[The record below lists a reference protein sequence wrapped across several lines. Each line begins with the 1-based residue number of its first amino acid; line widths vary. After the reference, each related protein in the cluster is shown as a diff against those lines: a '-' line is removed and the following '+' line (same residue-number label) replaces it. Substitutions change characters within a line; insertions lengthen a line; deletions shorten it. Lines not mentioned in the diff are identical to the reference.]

1 MLTIDEA
8 RGEVTVFGPDGR
20 RAVHPMDTAEAFE
33 VLSAAWLRSGRDVKY
48 AYGFTWM
55 GRPVIRMPED
65 MIRIQELIW
74 RVRPDVIVETG
85 IAHGG
90 SLVFYASLFAAMGH
104 GRVIGV
110 EPDIEPH
117 NRVALAA
124 HPLAARISLIEGS
137 TAAGDTLAAV
147 RSMIKPDERVLVVLE
162 RVTATPMS
170 PRNWKHMHRS
180 WRAAA
185 TSSAAR
191 TFRTT
196 CRVRGGVP

>member
-74 RVRPDVIVETG
+74 RVRPDVILETG
-85 IAHGG
+85 IGHGG
-90 SLVFYASLFAAMGH
+90 SLVFYATLFAAMGH

-110 EPDIEPH
+110 DPDIEPH
-117 NRVALAA
+117 NRVALGA
-124 HPLAARISLIEGS
+124 HPLAARISLIEG
-137 TAAGDTLAAV
+137 T
-147 RSMIKPDERVLVVLE
+147 RSRRCE
-162 RVTATPMS
+162 A
-170 PRNWKHMHRS
+170 
-180 WRAAA
+180 
-185 TSSAAR
+185 
-191 TFRTT
+191 
-196 CRVRGGVP
+196 